1 MSSAVPLPE
10 DLPLLE
16 VRDLRVSIRTD
27 GDARTVVD
35 DVSLTLNHRE
45 VLCVVGESGSGKSVS
60 MLALLQLM
68 NPQLVEYA
76 GSVRLAGTELLGLP
90 AAAMREIRGRDLA
103 MIFQDPMT
111 ALNPVY
117 PVGFQIAEQ
126 VRAHSDAS
134 AAEARRQALALLVSV
149 GISDPGRRYVAY
161 PHELSGG
168 MRQRV
173 MIAMALSCR
182 PGVLIADEPT
192 TALDV
197 TVQAQIL
204 QLISRL
210 ADETG
215 MAVILVTHDMGV
227 VAEMADRVQVMY
239 AGRVVEEGPADEVL
253 DHPSHPYTE
262 GLLAS
267 VPRLDLPRP
276 RRLPSIAGSPATA
289 GRTGPG
295 CVFADRCAYRF
306 EPCSRQ
312 PALLDVPLAEVSTG
326 TDADAGVRSPVRGPA
341 PHRAACHRD
350 HPGRAER

>member
-1 MSSAVPLPE
+1 VSDRSTTVE
-10 DLPLLE
+10 PLLD
-16 VRDLRVSIRTD
+16 VTHLRVTIHTESD
-27 GDARTVVD
+27 DLTVVD
-35 DVSLTLNHRE
+35 DVSLTLARGE
-45 VLCVVGESGSGKSVS
+45 VLCVVGESGSGKSVT
-60 MLALLQLM
+60 MLAIMQLM
-68 NPQLVEYA
+68 DPQLVDYA
-76 GSVRLAGTELLGLP
+76 GSVRYQGAELLDSSP
-90 AAAMREIRGRDLA
+90 STMRALRGRELA

-117 PVGFQIAEQ
+117 PVGHQIAEQ
-126 VRAHSDAS
+126 IRAHSDLG
-134 AAEARRQALALLVSV
+134 AAEAGRAALELLVAV
-149 GISDPGRRYVAY
+149 GISDPERRYSAY

-168 MRQRV
+168 MRQRI

-215 MAVILVTHDMGV
+215 MALILVTHDMGV

-239 AGRVVEEGPADEVL
+239 GGRVVEEGPADEIF
-253 DHPSHPYTE
+253 DHPRHPYTE

-267 VPRLDLPRP
+267 IPRLDLPRP
-276 RRLPSIAGSPATA
+276 RRLPSIAGTPASA

-306 EPCSRQ
+306 EPCGVQ
-312 PALLDVPLAEVSTG
+312 PALVEVPVGPVSPG
-326 TDADAGVRSPVRGPA
+326 PEPVRGRDSH
-341 PHRAACHRD
+341 PHRAACHRNAEV
-350 HPGRAER
+350 HP